1 MLKSCACNLQYA
13 RARAAEAKW
22 NLFAV
27 LFDYIVHNLY
37 HSSTLTGRQ
46 SPGVE
51 EIQAVATTLAL
62 AEAPESFALAFKQ
75 GLQGVGETITK
86 SIVTAMS
93 RDVTNGRL
101 NAQVHVQSLS
111 GKFEQFTSKSAV
123 RVLG

>member
-1 MLKSCACNLQYA
+1 
-13 RARAAEAKW
+13 
-22 NLFAV
+22 
-27 LFDYIVHNLY
+27 
-37 HSSTLTGRQ
+37 
-46 SPGVE
+46 
-51 EIQAVATTLAL
+51 VATTLAL

-111 GKFEQFTSKSAV
+111 GKFKQSTSKSAV
-123 RVLG
+123 

>member
-1 MLKSCACNLQYA
+1 MLKSCACNVQYA

-27 LFDYIVHNLY
+27 LFDYIVHNLC
-37 HSSTLTGRQ
+37 HPSTLTGRQ

-101 NAQVHVQSLS
+101 NAQVHVPSLS
-111 GKFEQFTSKSAV
+111 GKFEQSTSKCAV
-123 RVLG
+123 QVLS